1 MKVGL
6 GVGGW
11 GGVPGKGED
20 GPLEGPGNTQ
30 PGSATRP
37 RESQTR
43 AQNILFVTRPPPHP
57 WCGSLQLLRWRFAEL
72 LGDFHVWGSVHS
84 WPSGRGRP
92 LAPRLSVAFA
102 MLCAHACLAALVTAA
117 GPEQVG
123 GLSSQGVRTP
133 GPQRGPL
140 LTQELAGL
148 AAWRE
153 VTAGGPCVLPAGTT
167 GPGGV
172 CGAAGSAS
180 AGRHCVGAC
189 ARHHGVWLPGGS
201 AAQTLSERVCF
212 ERLVSSSNF
221 KKLSDQRNREQF

>member
-1 MKVGL
+1 MGRWKGRGTPSLALRPAHESPKPGL
-6 GVGGW
+6 RTSCLS
-11 GGVPGKGED
+11 P
-20 GPLEGPGNTQ
+20 GPLPT
-30 PGSATRP
+30 
-37 RESQTR
+37 
-43 AQNILFVTRPPPHP
+43 P

-72 LGDFHVWGSVHS
+72 LGDFHVWGSLHS

-133 GPQRGPL
+133 GLQRGPL

-189 ARHHGVWLPGGS
+189 ARHHGVWLSGGS
-201 AAQTLSERVCF
+201 AARTLSERVCF